1 MLTEKENKQIEAIAS
16 RVTSKIDMK
25 PFGDL
30 VMKVNDKVNKN
41 VDLTFKTTK
50 EYLRLIKKLA
60 DKGILSSEDLDYI
73 FNEEEEEKQ

>member
-1 MLTEKENKQIEAIAS
+1 
-16 RVTSKIDMK
+16 MK
-25 PFGDL
+25 HFGNL
-30 VMKVNDKVNKN
+30 VSKVNDKVNKN